1 MSNIFERKELVKST
15 SQAPNLDRSKFESQ
29 HRNHELK
36 SCGKNCV
43 SCPDLLKA
51 SLNQFKG
58 VNNTFLVKNTLNCE
72 SSNLI

>member
-51 SLNQFKG
+51 SLN
-58 VNNTFLVKNTLNCE
+58 
-72 SSNLI
+72 